1 MIRPILEITYLS
13 TIIYLSTLYYRLF
26 LNVVRL
32 RRKTKTSVG
41 FKNKELERAIRA
53 HSNFCE
59 TVPFIILISFIL
71 YFNNLL
77 IFACS
82 SLFFLSIG
90 RTIHSKALSDVNENT
105 EDRKKGM
112 KLTIISLIIATIG
125 IIFYIFRLI
134 YFSLQAALNTTFLPQ
149 FTHYVTII

>member
-59 TVPFIILISFIL
+59 TVPFICLMSFIL

-77 IFACS
+77 FICVPMMLILA
-82 SLFFLSIG
+82 IG
-90 RTIHSKALSDVNENT
+90 RFIHARSISDLNENL
-105 EDRKKGM
+105 DNRRKGIKFTLYSMFLG
-112 KLTIISLIIATIG
+112 IIG
-125 IIFYIFRLI
+125 IIFYIVRLI
-134 YFSLQAALNTTFLPQ
+134 YFSIQATLNTT
-149 FTHYVTII
+149 